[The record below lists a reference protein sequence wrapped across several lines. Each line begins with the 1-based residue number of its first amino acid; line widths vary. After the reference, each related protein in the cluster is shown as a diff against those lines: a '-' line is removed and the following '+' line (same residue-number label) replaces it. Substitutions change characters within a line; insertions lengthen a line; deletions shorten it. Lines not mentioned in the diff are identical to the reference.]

1 MMTRATRFRRGA
13 AFAPLAFVLALAAC
27 EPSGDEMG
35 TKTGPMPQ
43 APPQV
48 VVRDQER
55 HLDVELRGNAAIDA
69 REWARIDRFLGN
81 AAPGR
86 PDTVRL
92 VIAGDAS
99 PGAIDLIIR
108 HAFAMGY
115 AENKIKV
122 APPDHMP
129 GGRAMRVEL
138 TTNVS
143 VAILPNCPQT
153 QHLNIIDGENQV
165 ASDWGCATVSMIE
178 LQVAD
183 PHDLV
188 RGEGGGQTDSVIT
201 TAAIRRLETDKV
213 KKLDAP
219 TSTSSVAGGG
229 GGGGQ

>member
-1 MMTRATRFRRGA
+1 
-13 AFAPLAFVLALAAC
+13 
-27 EPSGDEMG
+27 MG
-35 TKTGPMPQ
+35 TMTGAMPQ

-55 HLDVELRGNAAIDA
+55 HLNVALRGNAAADA
-69 REWARIDRFLGN
+69 GEWVRIDHFLGD

-92 VIAGDAS
+92 LIAGNAS
-99 PGAIDLIIR
+99 PGAIDLLIR

-122 APPDHMP
+122 AAP
-129 GGRAMRVEL
+129 GFAPAGGPMTLSL
-138 TTNVS
+138 TTTVS

-153 QHLNIIDGENQV
+153 QHLNIIDGDNRV
-165 ASDWGCATVSMIE
+165 ASDWGCSTVSMFE

-188 RGEGGGQTDSVIT
+188 RGEGGGQTDSVMT
-201 TAAIRRLETDKV
+201 TAAIHRLESDKV
-213 KKLDAP
+213 KKLDAA
-219 TSTSSVAGGG
+219 TSTSSVSGAAGGG
-229 GGGGQ
+229 GGQ